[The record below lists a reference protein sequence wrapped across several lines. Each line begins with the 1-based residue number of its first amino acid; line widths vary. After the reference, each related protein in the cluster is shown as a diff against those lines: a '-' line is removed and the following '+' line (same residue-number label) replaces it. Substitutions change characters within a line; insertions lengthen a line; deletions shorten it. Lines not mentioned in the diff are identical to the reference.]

1 MPARRLLALALLLS
15 GPALARE
22 KTDLVVMVN
31 GDRNHGE
38 IKGMTRGRLD
48 LSTDDVGRISVEWL
62 KVARVT
68 STHTYEVVLA
78 DFRKFYGVFVEPP
91 EGVTGVVDLG
101 GGITLPIA
109 DVVAITPLDDGFW
122 ARSSAFLDVGFTIA
136 KSKWATTFSA
146 SGEFAYRGETFG
158 ASLGFDSY
166 FQDDENSVAVSR
178 NTVVLKGQ
186 RFFLPWQVAG
196 IVQFDQNDE
205 LNLKLRVSLGGGAG
219 YQILASNSMN
229 LLVDAGL
236 VGTREVYVDTSPVYN
251 LDAFFGATWEVF
263 RYDSPKLD
271 LTVDATVYPGLT
283 DWGRVRGS
291 FTVRAK
297 YELFSDFYVG
307 LNFNETFDTRP
318 PDAGSPTND
327 FIATFTI
334 GWKYRR

>member
-38 IKGMTRGRLD
+38 IKGMARGTLD

-62 KVARVT
+62 KVARIT

-78 DFRKFYGVFVEPP
+78 DFQKFYGSFVEPA
-91 EGVTGVVDLG
+91 EGVTGVLDLG

-109 DVVAITPLDDGFW
+109 GVVTITPLDDGFW
-122 ARSSAFLDVGFTIA
+122 ARTSAFLDLGFTIA

-158 ASLGFDSY
+158 GSVGFDSY
-166 FQDDENSVAVSR
+166 FQDDENSVAVAR
-178 NTVVLKGQ
+178 NTVVLQGQ
-186 RFFLPWQVAG
+186 RFFTPWEVAG
-196 IVQFDQNDE
+196 ILQFDQNDE
-205 LNLKLRVSLGGGAG
+205 LNLKLRVSLGGGGG
-219 YQILASNSMN
+219 YQILASNHMN
-229 LLVDAGL
+229 LLVGAGL
-236 VGTREVYVDTSPVYN
+236 VGTREVYVDNDPVYN
-251 LDAFFGATWEVF
+251 LDAYLAASWEAF

-271 LTVDATVYPGLT
+271 LTVAATVYPGLT

-291 FTVRAK
+291 LTVRAK

-307 LNFNETFDTRP
+307 LNFTDSFDTRP
-318 PDAGSPTND
+318 PDVGSPTND